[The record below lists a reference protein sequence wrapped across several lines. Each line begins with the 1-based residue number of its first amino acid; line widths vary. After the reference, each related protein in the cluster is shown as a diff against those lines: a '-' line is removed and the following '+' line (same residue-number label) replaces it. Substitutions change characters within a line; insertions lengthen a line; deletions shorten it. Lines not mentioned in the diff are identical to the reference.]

1 MTLLDRN
8 DADATAVLAVIL
20 ETDFAAHFGEER
32 VVFAEP
38 DVESRFEPAS
48 LLADEDGTAR
58 DEVAVVTLHAESLRI
73 AVAAV
78 A

>member
-20 ETDFAAHFGEER
+20 ETDFAVHFGEER
-32 VVFAEP
+32 VVLAEP
-38 DVESRFEPAS
+38 DVEPWLEPAT
-48 LLADEDGTAR
+48 LLSHEDGTAR